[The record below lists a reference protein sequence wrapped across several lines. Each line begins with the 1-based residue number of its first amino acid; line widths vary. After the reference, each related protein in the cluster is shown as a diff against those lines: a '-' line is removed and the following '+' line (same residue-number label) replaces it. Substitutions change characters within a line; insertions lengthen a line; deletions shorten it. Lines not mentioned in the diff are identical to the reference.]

1 MPILIALLCARALM
15 NGTAL
20 RADAATAALRIF
32 LLVSWLIAI
41 SSSGKSFELNGVEIR
56 RQHYL
61 EQLAVGRVIEHAV
74 ADLRRLQPARP
85 FMHRVH
91 ALPLELV
98 LAPAV
103 QHVDELEI
111 DVVVMPLGDHLGV
124 AGGQQAD

>member
-56 RQHYL
+56 RQHHL

-98 LAPAV
+98 IVPAV
-103 QHVDELEI
+103 HHLVELQTDFVGRPLVI
-111 DVVVMPLGDHLGV
+111 LLGDY
-124 AGGQQAD
+124 A